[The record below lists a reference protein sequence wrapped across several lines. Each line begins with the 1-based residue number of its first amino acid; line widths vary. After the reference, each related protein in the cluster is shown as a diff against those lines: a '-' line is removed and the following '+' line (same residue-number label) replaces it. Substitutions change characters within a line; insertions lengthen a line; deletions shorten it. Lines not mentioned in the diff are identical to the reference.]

1 MAANLEDAI
10 ILAATLHK
18 GQLDKAGSPYILH
31 PLKVMFRLKSER
43 ARIVGVLHDVV
54 EDCGVSLDD
63 LRAKGYDEQVVE
75 ALDFLTK
82 RPEEEDDY
90 DSFISRVAMGP
101 DLARQVKMADL
112 EENMDLSRI
121 EKPAESD
128 LIRVQKYKRALAT
141 LKVGF

>member
-1 MAANLEDAI
+1 MSANLEDAI

-18 GQLDKAGSPYILH
+18 GQVDKAGSPYILH
-31 PLKVMFRLKSER
+31 ALRVMFRLKSDR
-43 ARIVGVLHDVV
+43 ARIAGVLHDVV
-54 EDCGVSLDD
+54 EDCNVSLDD
-63 LRAKGYDEQVVE
+63 LRAKGFDDMVID
-75 ALDFLTK
+75 ALDHLTK

-112 EENMDLSRI
+112 EENMDLTRI
-121 EKPAESD
+121 EKPTESD
-128 LIRVQKYKRALAT
+128 LLRAQKYKRAIAT

>member
-1 MAANLEDAI
+1 
-10 ILAATLHK
+10 
-18 GQLDKAGSPYILH
+18 
-31 PLKVMFRLKSER
+31 
-43 ARIVGVLHDVV
+43 
-54 EDCGVSLDD
+54 
-63 LRAKGYDEQVVE
+63 
-75 ALDFLTK
+75 
-82 RPEEEDDY
+82 
-90 DSFISRVAMGP
+90 MGP